1 MSKQEIEPLSVQRSV
16 GLILLSIAIVLLPS
30 IITSKRISVEVKK
43 PSVILG
49 RLEPTAE
56 ATSIQD
62 LIVDDPVIVP
72 EPVIQPAQ
80 AVVEP
85 EVIPTPPPVV
95 QEPVEPSK
103 PVTEVPEV
111 TGNKLE
117 WLTASDIPRRD
128 WDSADWLITRESSW
142 RPNAQNP
149 NSTAYGLKQFL
160 DGTWAGVGC
169 EKALAINNPV
179 YQLNCGQKYVMARY
193 GSWNNALAFWR
204 ANHWY

>member
-1 MSKQEIEPLSVQRSV
+1 MSKQEIEPLPGSVQRSV

-30 IITSKRISVEVKK
+30 IITSKRISVQVKK
-43 PSVILG
+43 PSISLG

-72 EPVIQPAQ
+72 EPVIEPAQ
-80 AVVEP
+80 AIVEP

-103 PVTEVPEV
+103 PVTEAPSAQI

-117 WLTASDIPRRD
+117 WLAARNSVRIILGNVESNGKYETISFRD
-128 WDSADWLITRESSW
+128 VEISW
-142 RPNAQNP
+142 TPFN
-149 NSTAYGLKQFL
+149 L
-160 DGTWAGVGC
+160 D
-169 EKALAINNPV
+169 
-179 YQLNCGQKYVMARY
+179 
-193 GSWNNALAFWR
+193 F
-204 ANHWY
+204 